1 MCVSV
6 CVLVLV
12 CLVRE
17 SERVRE
23 EGTRMMEG
31 SATQFQLHKTHTL
44 SVHITLNRTQ

>member
-6 CVLVLV
+6 SVSGSG
-12 CLVRE
+12 E

-23 EGTRMMEG
+23 EGTRMMEE
-31 SATQFQLHKTHTL
+31 SAIQFQLHKTHTL